1 MDKQEYYSLEKE
13 FSIMQTIAKM
23 VYNVSKILEMY
34 PDIKDMPLKDVEE
47 YLIDKYTKFDE
58 ETFNKFNQISKIRK
72 NKKKNS

>member
-13 FSIMQTIAKM
+13 FSTMQTIAKM

>member
-47 YLIDKYTKFDE
+47 YLIDRYTEFDE